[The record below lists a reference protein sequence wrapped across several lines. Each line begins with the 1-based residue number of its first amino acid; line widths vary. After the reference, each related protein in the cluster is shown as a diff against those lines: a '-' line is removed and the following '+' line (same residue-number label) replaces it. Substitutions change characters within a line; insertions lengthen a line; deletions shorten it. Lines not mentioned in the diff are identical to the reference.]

1 MRARPFR
8 WGCGSRSAGEGLE
21 VGVGGGDGGETELL
35 DEDVED
41 RRGDEGGEGGPD
53 ADVLDAEGEERQQDA
68 DGLLLVPGEHQRER
82 QVVDAA
88 IEDLGEGDGDL
99 DGGVGV
105 VALAHVEQAR
115 DPADVAEVRTLLT
128 TYQPEAYAINIETQI
143 LRTLRS

>member
-1 MRARPFR
+1 MVD
-8 WGCGSRSAGEGLE
+8 EHLE
-21 VGVGGGDGGETELL
+21 HGGGDE
-35 DEDVED
+35 
-41 RRGDEGGEGGPD
+41 RGEGGPD

-68 DGLLLVPGEHQRER
+68 DGFLLVPGEHQRER
-82 QVVDAA
+82 EIVHAA